1 MTQTSQVRLPVPYK
15 CFFCVQPQE
24 ISFLS
29 CLQPRIAEICLPQVC
44 DAGEVSRCELTVMD
58 VCATP
63 ADSTEVG
70 DATGDDVPDV
80 LVLLLARVK
89 ELVLDL
95 DDCTP
100 EVM

>member
-1 MTQTSQVRLPVPYK
+1 
-15 CFFCVQPQE
+15 
-24 ISFLS
+24 
-29 CLQPRIAEICLPQVC
+29 
-44 DAGEVSRCELTVMD
+44 MD

-63 ADSTEVG
+63 DSSKVG

-80 LVLLLARVK
+80 PVLLLARVK

>member
-1 MTQTSQVRLPVPYK
+1 
-15 CFFCVQPQE
+15 
-24 ISFLS
+24 
-29 CLQPRIAEICLPQVC
+29 
-44 DAGEVSRCELTVMD
+44 MD